1 MIALVLLAARLSA
14 RPAFAAAFVGWN
26 PLLAVH
32 FAGGG
37 HNDAWM
43 MAFVLAALAL
53 AAAGRT
59 GLAGISWAVA
69 IAIKWVPLLFLPLRF
84 LEARRAGRRVDHR
97 GLAAGL
103 AVIVAIATWRYGLS
117 WLGAVGP
124 LTTNLAEDRAKYAL
138 PSRVAALGLPEGA
151 VAAVFA
157 AAFVV
162 AYAWLLREA
171 WRGRARLA
179 LTAGLLLVCTSWL
192 VPWYAVWAVPLAAV
206 EEDRTARVLA
216 LALSAYLL
224 RDAVPL

>member
-1 MIALVLLAARLSA
+1 
-14 RPAFAAAFVGWN
+14 
-26 PLLAVH
+26 LLAVH

-43 MAFVLAALAL
+43 MAFVFGALAL
-53 AAAGRT
+53 AASGRRV
-59 GLAGISWAVA
+59 LAGAAWAAAIS
-69 IAIKWVPLLFLPLRF
+69 IKWVPLLFLPLRL
-84 LEARRAGRRVDHR
+84 LEAHRKGRRIDHR
-97 GLAAGL
+97 GLAGAA
-103 AVIVAIATWRYGLS
+103 AVIVALATWRYGLS
-117 WLGAVGP
+117 WLGAAGP
-124 LTTNLAEDRAKYAL
+124 LASNLAEDRARYAI
-138 PSRVAALGLPEGA
+138 PVRIASLGLPEGA
-151 VAAVFA
+151 VAIVFA
-157 AAFVV
+157 LAFVV